1 VTQPA
6 PIPGGYV
13 LLARVTL
20 DSRVWTL
27 GPDVGRLA
35 EWMIIT
41 ARHSH
46 EPKRYVGFDV
56 ARGELI
62 TSLADIAEACAWM
75 ENRKERQWT
84 RQKVMRLLAKLCDAE
99 FCLKISDTYG
109 THLRVC
115 NYERYQLPDAYK
127 SDSNGTPPEQQRNN
141 SVTTAD
147 TYNKGNNGE
156 NGNNGKN
163 ENTQE
168 RVRASE
174 SPQQATGK
182 GPELSAEDKRLGAFF
197 ADIYQ
202 EILECRLGRL
212 APFADLFIHNAL
224 ESGVKVATIEDV
236 LAWLPEHHGET
247 GVPGIKDPRHM
258 ASDWFGRVVASR
270 KRIESRAEENKPRD
284 SYGPQYPQA
293 DPAAEEAERKRYAEA
308 TALTGE
314 EKDVDIN
321 AMMAELNRKVQQDEI
336 Q

>member
-1 VTQPA
+1 MTQPA

-182 GPELSAEDKRLGAFF
+182 GPELSAEDKRLGAMF
-197 ADIYQ
+197 AIAYE
-202 EILECRLGRL
+202 EILGCRM
-212 APFADLFIHNAL
+212 APSVEPFAALFCSHAL
-224 ESGVKVATIEDV
+224 AAGVKVAAIEDV
-236 LAWLPEHHGET
+236 LTWLPANQDKT
-247 GVPGIKDPRHM
+247 YVPVIKDPRQL
-258 ASDWFGRVVASR
+258 APEWFGRVLAAR
-270 KRIESRAEENKPRD
+270 KRSEA
-284 SYGPQYPQA
+284 GPVKME
-293 DPAAEEAERKRYAEA
+293 PATRK
-308 TALTGE
+308 
-314 EKDVDIN
+314 KDYS
-321 AMMAELNRKVQQDEI
+321 LRPKGTR
-336 Q
+336 